1 MLSNYADDNNLFS
14 KEKGINKVKDTFAK
28 DFGIE
33 INWFYENFMV
43 LNSKKCYFTC
53 IGRDIV

>member
-14 KEKGINKVKDTFAK
+14 KKKDINKVKDTLAK

-43 LNSKKCYFTC
+43 LNLKKCYFTF